1 MKKVINEW
9 RQFIREEE
17 EESFADEVKR
27 KLTKLLDA
35 GQLNQFMAIYDQLDD
50 LGLSGQVSFE
60 DFEDPI
66 YKMLTKMFIAEK
78 YDEFEELLKV
88 YRANAKNQKSRYSG
102 SAHSA
107 DEHGG
112 GYVYLNP
119 DKDTDN
125 EIYEFFMNFLVP
137 SKLYNLAQTTDNEA
151 IMQAVINRAKQAPI
165 AVTRLVTNP
174 NLPKHMQELLSS
186 QKDRTGHGSWKIG
199 KLIRMKLAKN
209 PIVDPDIL
217 DSMADDIEDSVR
229 FSVSANP
236 NVSTGTLK
244 RLANDEDKDV
254 RHFSREALKS
264 RGIKEEEE
272 VDPTIEIERKLKKLL
287 LKDQAQFLALY
298 DQLTDKTLE
307 ELMSELEFDDVQKI
321 VADKE
326 ASPEILTPIYKASK
340 SRSWLKLAG
349 WQKIHLRNRIAQNS
363 NTPVEIMRDLLDDYD
378 SQDSLTLNK
387 AAPPEILDKLAEM
400 DDSYH
405 NNIIHNPNTSI
416 ETLKFIAKQHEGHS
430 NFSHRG
436 ILRFDAEM
444 EIEDRLRAAKKQ
456 KTS

>member
-1 MKKVINEW
+1 MKIAINEW
-9 RQFIREEE
+9 RRFLNEEE
-17 EESFADEVKR
+17 EEFADEVKR
-27 KLTKLLDA
+27 KLTKLLNA
-35 GQLNQFMAIYDQLDD
+35 GELNQFMAIYDQLED
-50 LGLSGQVSFE
+50 LGVAELVSFE

-66 YKMLTKMFIAEK
+66 YKMLIKMFQAEQ
-78 YDEFEELLKV
+78 YDEFEELLKL
-88 YRANAKNQKSRYSG
+88 YRANAKSQKSRYSG

-107 DEHGG
+107 DEFGG
-112 GYVYLNP
+112 GYVRLNP
-119 DKDTDN
+119 DKDSDV
-125 EIYEFFMNFLVP
+125 EIYEFFMNVLVP
-137 SKLYNLAQTTDNEA
+137 SKLYRLAQTTDNEA
-151 IMQAVINRAKQAPI
+151 TMQAVINRAKQAPI

-186 QKDRTGHGSWKIG
+186 QKDRIGINNYGYG
-199 KLIRMKLAKN
+199 KLIRMKLARN
-209 PIVDPDIL
+209 PIVDADIL
-217 DSMADDIEDSVR
+217 DSMADDIDDKVR

-254 RHFSREALKS
+254 RHFSREALKA

-272 VDPTIEIERKLKKLL
+272 IDPTIEIERKLKKLL

-298 DQLTDKTLE
+298 DQLTDKTLQD
-307 ELMSELEFDDVQKI
+307 LLSELEFDDLQKL

-326 ASPEILTPIYKASK
+326 ANPEILSPIYQAAKGK
-340 SRSWLKLAG
+340 SWLNMAG

-378 SQDSLTLNK
+378 SRDSLTLNK
-387 AAPPEILDKLAEM
+387 SAPPEILDRLAEM

-405 NNIIHNPNTSI
+405 GNIIHNPNTSI
-416 ETLKFIAKQHEGHS
+416 ETLKFIAKEHEGYDS
-430 NFSHRG
+430 FSHRG